1 MRMKDIRVYHLSGCM
16 DDGYIIQDKGKD
28 KGKKRMAS
36 AGTKARMKSMF
47 NLMFDY
53 AMAHEVVFTNYARN
67 YKIDA
72 EILEEKEK
80 NKRLRIPFSN
90 TFFTLP

>member
-1 MRMKDIRVYHLSGCM
+1 
-16 DDGYIIQDKGKD
+16 
-28 KGKKRMAS
+28 MAS
-36 AGTKARMKSMF
+36 AGTKSRMKSMF

-80 NKRLRIPFSN
+80 NKRLKQELLSGIQAHGWEPDAESSA
-90 TFFTLP
+90 

>member
-1 MRMKDIRVYHLSGCM
+1 
-16 DDGYIIQDKGKD
+16 
-28 KGKKRMAS
+28 MAS
-36 AGTKARMKSMF
+36 AGTKSRMKSMF

-80 NKRLRIPFSN
+80 NKRLKIPF
-90 TFFTLP
+90 

>member
-1 MRMKDIRVYHLSGCM
+1 
-16 DDGYIIQDKGKD
+16 
-28 KGKKRMAS
+28 
-36 AGTKARMKSMF
+36 
-47 NLMFDY
+47 MFDY

-80 NKRLRIPFSN
+80 NKRLKIPFSN
-90 TFFTLP
+90 EEIDILWDNIEFGFTDMVLIQIYSGWRPQELAILQVADIDLEKELCLVV

>member
-1 MRMKDIRVYHLSGCM
+1 MLKFF
-16 DDGYIIQDKGKD
+16 KGKD

-36 AGTKARMKSMF
+36 AGTKSRMKSMF

-80 NKRLRIPFSN
+80 NKRLK
-90 TFFTLP
+90 